1 MSKYTSFNRDIH
13 DSPIFSRLD
22 ALAKQVSGWHPSL
35 AGKGLFQR
43 VGIMNRLHHFKSF
56 FRGISALALV
66 SGLLFGM
73 PGMIPVSNGLAG
85 PEDNLP
91 EIISIQLEVSE
102 VVVTVR
108 VPKGITKVTLEGRS
122 RLGKGNWA
130 PRAVERVD
138 GSGGLLVIRIA
149 YSKANEIL
157 RVRGDDKEEL
167 PAAFYKGT
175 TDFNGQKDDTE
186 GGGLIVADGGAPPEP
201 GRGNE
206 FDSVAETADAG
217 KADDGAPRDVVESD
231 IWSIHN
237 DTLYFFNTLRG
248 LQVIDLKDKSNP
260 VIRGVLPMPAAGEQ
274 MYMLGDDHVIL
285 LARDGCNWW
294 GNNAESQAI
303 IVNVA
308 GDTPVIAASV
318 PVKGYIQESRLVGT
332 ALYIASQT
340 YITMEAINPTTGDT
354 YTRWEYGTQ
363 VSSFDLE
370 NPAEPVERDS
380 LFYSGYNNDIYA
392 TDKFLFVSTA
402 VVQQY
407 YKTDLRCIDISA
419 PDGTMEEEATIRT
432 AGRVAD
438 KFKMRLSGDTLAVV
452 SEELNRNT
460 GEIRNRWL
468 TTLETFSLANP
479 SKPEALGEL
488 SLAKGERLFATRFD
502 AERVY
507 IVTYERIDP
516 LWIVDLS
523 DPRKPEIK
531 GELEVPGWSTYIQPL
546 GDRLVSIGVDDT
558 DNSRRVAVS
567 LFDVSDITKPKLF
580 DKVTM
585 GDRWSW
591 SEAQYDEKAFTVLP
605 HAGLI
610 LVPYQGHEA
619 GGYVK
624 NVQIID
630 LNEKTLKKRGV
641 IEHAL
646 QPRRATEYQ
655 DFILSIS
662 GKELLTVDATDRDNP
677 VVKSEVEL
685 AWTVDQVIPAGDYLL
700 QLAKGSNWYFG
711 EQGGPSIR
719 VASQDDTDT
728 ALGRVV
734 LPQTAYLSGAS
745 VNGDKLYLLQTQDF
759 QSANPKPVPE
769 KPDDGGEDGDG
780 EKPEL
785 EETKPNVFLT
795 VIDLANLP
803 ELTVLGELA
812 LVDEQMGWSNEFKA
826 NWPSEGKLLWSN
838 AGGYRYWGWRGGPM
852 IDDGLMGD
860 VWWPGYG
867 GTAGQLLCFDVG
879 AAAKPSLASSV
890 NLSVEQSEDGK
901 NKYANRW
908 NFSEAI
914 LNDNGLVYLS
924 SQHTEYIELEPA
936 EDPKPDPKPDPREIE
951 PIDPESDLG
960 RALVK
965 AAIVLLGDEDLELV
979 GDVIA
984 LNRVKLEESEFIE
997 VVLHAKDA
1005 DGNEMTVLA
1014 EVEQADDGS
1023 FEILNVDIVLIEKP
1037 EPKPNPQPRGYW
1049 ITSYELHVVDYTD
1062 MFNPVVREPV
1072 SIAGTLIGTSHGG
1085 ALLYTQGAHWTDEH
1099 KWDGYWFDA
1108 SSYDGLEAYLVD
1120 SVEQPS
1126 SWPQSYK
1133 VTSDGTLYM
1142 TFSETEQV
1150 EPTEDG
1156 GERHVTT
1163 YYMQS
1168 LALDETAKFA
1178 LLDEIELETGIQQL
1192 ADIGGRLVGQDNQ
1205 RMLHLFDTAN
1215 PESLSVAGQGG
1226 LDGCLWFNLSGVA
1239 GDIESGL
1246 WLPLGNYGAVKID
1259 WEE

>member
-1 MSKYTSFNRDIH
+1 MTVKINDLIHLQMKLKMSKYTSYRRDSH
-13 DSPIFSRLD
+13 NSPLISHLD
-22 ALAKQVSGWHPSL
+22 ALAKRVSGLCPSLFGNVLFQRIFIMKRLHHLMSLCRGIPSL
-35 AGKGLFQR
+35 AF
-43 VGIMNRLHHFKSF
+43 
-56 FRGISALALV
+56 V

-73 PGMIPVSNGLAG
+73 PGVVPVYTGLAA
-85 PEDNLP
+85 PEDAQP
-91 EIISIQLEVSE
+91 EIISIQMEVSD

-108 VPKGITKVTLEGRS
+108 VPKGIMKVTLEGRS
-122 RLGKGNWA
+122 RLGVGNWT
-130 PRAVERVD
+130 PRAIKRVD

-149 YSKANEIL
+149 YTKANEIL

-167 PAAFYKGT
+167 SAVFYKGT
-175 TDFNGQKDDTE
+175 TDFRGQKDE
-186 GGGLIVADGGAPPEP
+186 GGDVLTPAP
-201 GRGNE
+201 GQGNE
-206 FDSVAETADAG
+206 FDSVAEAG
-217 KADDGAPRDVVESD
+217 DTNKVDGGEQRDVVESD

-237 DTLYFFNTLRG
+237 DTLYFFNSLRG

-274 MYMLGDDHVIL
+274 MYTLGDKHVIL
-285 LARDGCNWW
+285 LVRDGCNWW
-294 GNNAESQAI
+294 GNDAESQAI

-308 GDTPVIAASV
+308 GNTPVIEASV
-318 PVKGYIQESRLVGT
+318 PVKGYIRESRLVGT

-340 YITMEAINPTTGDT
+340 YITKQAVNPATGDT
-354 YTRWEYGTQ
+354 YTRWEHGTQ
-363 VSSFDLE
+363 VSAFDLKT
-370 NPAEPVERDS
+370 PAKPVARETV
-380 LFYSGYNNDIYA
+380 FYSGYNNDIYA
-392 TDKFLFVSTA
+392 TDKFLFVSTS
-402 VVQQY
+402 VPKDY

-419 PDGTMEEEATIRT
+419 PNGTMKEAATIRT

-438 KFKMRLSGDTLAVV
+438 KFKMRLSDDTLTVI
-452 SEELNRNT
+452 SEELKSNSSVN
-460 GEIRNRWL
+460 RNRWL

-479 SKPEALGEL
+479 HKPEALGTL

-502 AERVY
+502 ADRVY

-523 DPRKPEIK
+523 DPRKPVIK

-558 DNSRRVAVS
+558 NNGRRVAVS
-567 LFDVSDITKPKLF
+567 LFDVSDVTRPKLF

-610 LVPYQGHEA
+610 LVPYQGHEE

-655 DFILSIS
+655 DYILSIS
-662 GKELLTVDATDRDNP
+662 GKELLTVDATDHDNP

-685 AWTVDQVIPAGDYLL
+685 AWTVDQVIPTGDYLL

-745 VNGDKLYLLQTQDF
+745 VNGDKLYLLQTQAF
-759 QSANPKPVPE
+759 QSANPKPQL
-769 KPDDGGEDGDG
+769 
-780 EKPEL
+780 EKPENGEDDGS
-785 EETKPNVFLT
+785 EEKPEPEELKPNVFLT

-803 ELTVLGELA
+803 ELMVLSELA

-826 NWPSEGKLLWSN
+826 NWPDKDKLLWSN
-838 AGGYRYWGWRGGPM
+838 AGGYRYWGWRGEPM
-852 IDDGLMGD
+852 IDDVVVD
-860 VWWPGYG
+860 SFWPGYYG
-867 GTAGQLLCFDVG
+867 GSAGQLLCFDVG
-879 AAAKPSLASSV
+879 DAAKPNLASSV
-890 NLSVEQSEDGK
+890 NLSFEQTEDDK
-901 NKYANRW
+901 TKYANRW

-924 SQHTEYIELEPA
+924 SQHTDFIEIEPD
-936 EDPKPDPKPDPREIE
+936 EGSKEEENKPKPDPNPD
-951 PIDPESDLG
+951 DPEG
-960 RALVK
+960 P
-965 AAIVLLGDEDLELV
+965 
-979 GDVIA
+979 
-984 LNRVKLEESEFIE
+984 
-997 VVLHAKDA
+997 
-1005 DGNEMTVLA
+1005 
-1014 EVEQADDGS
+1014 
-1023 FEILNVDIVLIEKP
+1023 IEKP
-1037 EPKPNPQPRGYW
+1037 VPEPIPQPRGYW
-1049 ITSYELHVVDYTD
+1049 VTSYELHVVDYTD
-1062 MFNPVVREPV
+1062 MFHPVVRDAMP
-1072 SIAGTLIGTSHGG
+1072 IPGTLIGTSHGG
-1085 ALLYTQGAHWTDEH
+1085 ALLYTQGAHWTEEH
-1099 KWDGYWFDA
+1099 KWDGNWLDA
-1108 SSYDGLEAYLVD
+1108 SSYDGLEAFLVD

-1126 SWPQSYK
+1126 SWPQTYK

-1142 TFSETEQV
+1142 TFSETEEVDPV
-1150 EPTEDG
+1150 EEVDQ
-1156 GERHVTT
+1156 RHVTT
-1163 YYMQS
+1163 FYMQS
-1168 LALDETAKFA
+1168 LALDETAKFV

-1205 RMLHLFDTAN
+1205 RTLHLFDTAN
-1215 PESLSVAGQGG
+1215 PASLSVARQGE
-1226 LDGCLWFNLSGVA
+1226 LDGCLWFNLGGVT

>member
-1 MSKYTSFNRDIH
+1 MK
-13 DSPIFSRLD
+13 
-22 ALAKQVSGWHPSL
+22 
-35 AGKGLFQR
+35 
-43 VGIMNRLHHFKSF
+43 RLHHLMSLC
-56 FRGISALALV
+56 RGIPALALV

-73 PGMIPVSNGLAG
+73 PGVVPVYTGLAA
-85 PEDNLP
+85 PEDAQP
-91 EIISIQLEVSE
+91 QIISIQMEVSE

-108 VPKGITKVTLEGRS
+108 VPKGIMKVTLEGRS
-122 RLGKGNWA
+122 RLGVGNWT
-130 PRAVERVD
+130 PRAIKRVD

-149 YSKANEIL
+149 YTKANEIL

-167 PAAFYKGT
+167 SAVFYKGT
-175 TDFNGQKDDTE
+175 TDFRGQKDE
-186 GGGLIVADGGAPPEP
+186 GGDVLTPAP

-206 FDSVAETADAG
+206 FDSVAEAG
-217 KADDGAPRDVVESD
+217 DTNKVDGGEQRDVVESD

-237 DTLYFFNTLRG
+237 DTLYFFNSLRG

-274 MYMLGDDHVIL
+274 MYTLGDKHVIL
-285 LARDGCNWW
+285 LVRDGCNWW
-294 GNNAESQAI
+294 GNDAESQAI

-308 GDTPVIAASV
+308 GNTPVIEASV
-318 PVKGYIQESRLVGT
+318 PVKGYIRESRLVGT

-340 YITMEAINPTTGDT
+340 YITKQAVNPATGDM
-354 YTRWEYGTQ
+354 YTRWEHGTQ
-363 VSSFDLE
+363 VSAFDLKI
-370 NPAEPVERDS
+370 PSKPVARETA
-380 LFYSGYNNDIYA
+380 FYSGYNNDIYA
-392 TDKFLFVSTA
+392 TDKFLFVSTS
-402 VVQQY
+402 VPKDY

-419 PDGTMEEEATIRT
+419 PNGTMKEAATIRT

-438 KFKMRLSGDTLAVV
+438 KFKMRLSDDTLTVI
-452 SEELNRNT
+452 SEELKSNSSVN
-460 GEIRNRWL
+460 RNRWL

-479 SKPEALGEL
+479 HKPEALGTL

-502 AERVY
+502 ADRVY

-523 DPRKPEIK
+523 DPRKPVIK

-558 DNSRRVAVS
+558 NNGRRVAVS
-567 LFDVSDITKPKLF
+567 LFDVSDVTKPKLF

-610 LVPYQGHEA
+610 LVPYQGHEE

-655 DFILSIS
+655 DYILSIS

-685 AWTVDQVIPAGDYLL
+685 AWTVDQVIPTGDYLL

-728 ALGRVV
+728 ALSRVV

-745 VNGDKLYLLQTQDF
+745 VNGDKLYLLQTQAF
-759 QSANPKPVPE
+759 QSANPKPQL
-769 KPDDGGEDGDG
+769 
-780 EKPEL
+780 EKPENGEDDGS
-785 EETKPNVFLT
+785 EEKPEPEELKPNVFLT

-803 ELTVLGELA
+803 ELMVLSELA

-826 NWPSEGKLLWSN
+826 NWPDKDKLLWSN
-838 AGGYRYWGWRGGPM
+838 AGGYRYWGWRGEPM
-852 IDDGLMGD
+852 IDDVAGD
-860 VWWPGYG
+860 SFWPGYYG
-867 GTAGQLLCFDVG
+867 GSAGQLLCFDVG
-879 AAAKPSLASSV
+879 DAAKPNLASSV
-890 NLSVEQSEDGK
+890 NLSFEQTEDDK
-901 NKYANRW
+901 TKYANRW

-924 SQHTEYIELEPA
+924 SQHTDFIEIEPD
-936 EDPKPDPKPDPREIE
+936 EGSKEEENKPKPDPNPD
-951 PIDPESDLG
+951 DPEG
-960 RALVK
+960 P
-965 AAIVLLGDEDLELV
+965 
-979 GDVIA
+979 
-984 LNRVKLEESEFIE
+984 
-997 VVLHAKDA
+997 
-1005 DGNEMTVLA
+1005 
-1014 EVEQADDGS
+1014 
-1023 FEILNVDIVLIEKP
+1023 IEKP
-1037 EPKPNPQPRGYW
+1037 VPEPIPQPRGYW
-1049 ITSYELHVVDYTD
+1049 VTSYELHVVDYTD
-1062 MFNPVVREPV
+1062 MFHPVVRDAMP
-1072 SIAGTLIGTSHGG
+1072 IPGTLIGTSHGG
-1085 ALLYTQGAHWTDEH
+1085 ALLYTQGAHWTEEH
-1099 KWDGYWFDA
+1099 KWDGNWLDA
-1108 SSYDGLEAYLVD
+1108 SSYDGLEAFLVD

-1126 SWPQSYK
+1126 SWPQTYK

-1142 TFSETEQV
+1142 TFSETEEVDPV
-1150 EPTEDG
+1150 EEVDQ
-1156 GERHVTT
+1156 RHVTT
-1163 YYMQS
+1163 FYMQS
-1168 LALDETAKFA
+1168 LALDETAKFV

-1205 RMLHLFDTAN
+1205 RTLHLFDTAN
-1215 PESLSVAGQGG
+1215 PASLSVARQGE
-1226 LDGCLWFNLSGVA
+1226 LDGCLWFNLGGVT

>member
-1 MSKYTSFNRDIH
+1 MQCLKSLGRGVPALGLVLGILFGV
-13 DSPIFSRLD
+13 P
-22 ALAKQVSGWHPSL
+22 ALA
-35 AGKGLFQR
+35 
-43 VGIMNRLHHFKSF
+43 
-56 FRGISALALV
+56 
-66 SGLLFGM
+66 
-73 PGMIPVSNGLAG
+73 PVPTGLAA
-85 PEDNLP
+85 PEVDRP

-108 VPKGITKVTLEGRS
+108 VPKGVKKVTLEGRS
-122 RLGKGNWA
+122 RLGIGNWA

-138 GSGGLLVIRIA
+138 GGGGLLVIRIA
-149 YSKANEIL
+149 YTKANEIL

-175 TDFNGQKDDTE
+175 TDFNGQKDDSS
-186 GGGLIVADGGAPPEP
+186 GAGIVEADGTPAP

-237 DTLYFFNTLRG
+237 DKLYFFNTLRG
-248 LQVIDLKDKSNP
+248 LQVIDLKDKGNP
-260 VIRGVLPMPAAGEQ
+260 VVRGVLPMPAAGEQ
-274 MYMLGDDHVIL
+274 MYTLGDDHVIL

-294 GNNAESQAI
+294 GNDAESQAI
-303 IVNVA
+303 IVDVT
-308 GDTPVIAASV
+308 GDTPVISASV
-318 PVKGYIQESRLVGT
+318 PVKGYIRESRLVGT

-340 YITMEAINPTTGDT
+340 YVTREAVNPETSET
-354 YTRWEYGTQ
+354 YTRWEHGTQ
-363 VSSFDLE
+363 VSAFDLA
-370 NPAEPVERDS
+370 NPAKPVARET

-392 TDKFLFVSTA
+392 TDRFLFVSTS
-402 VVQQY
+402 VPKDY

-419 PDGTMEEEATIRT
+419 PNGTMKEASTIRT

-438 KFKMRLSGDTLAVV
+438 KFKMRLSDDTLTVI
-452 SEELNRNT
+452 SEVLQRNSSDN
-460 GEIRNRWL
+460 RNRWL

-479 SKPEALGEL
+479 NKPRALGEV

-502 AERVY
+502 ADRVY

-523 DPRKPEIK
+523 DPRNPEIK

-567 LFDVSDITKPKLF
+567 LFDVSDVTQPKLF

-619 GGYVK
+619 GGGYAK

-641 IEHAL
+641 IGHAL

-655 DFILSIS
+655 DFIISIS
-662 GKELLTVDATDRDNP
+662 GQELLSVDANDRDNP

-685 AWTVDQVIPAGDYLL
+685 AWTVDQVIPTGDYLL

-719 VASQDDTDT
+719 VASQDDPDT

-734 LPQTAYLSGAS
+734 LQETAYLSGAS

-769 KPDDGGEDGDG
+769 KPKDGGDDGDE
-780 EKPEL
+780 EKPEP
-785 EETKPNVFLT
+785 EEPNPNVFLT
-795 VIDLANLP
+795 VIDLTNLP
-803 ELTVLGELA
+803 ELTLLSELA

-852 IDDGLMGD
+852 IDDGILMEGD
-860 VWWPGYG
+860 IWWPGYG

-879 AAAKPSLASSV
+879 VAAKPRLASSI

-901 NKYANRW
+901 VKYANRW

-924 SQHTEYIELEPA
+924 SQHTDYIEVEPEEGDEE
-936 EDPKPDPKPDPREIE
+936 EDDKPKPDP
-951 PIDPESDLG
+951 DPEDP
-960 RALVK
+960 
-965 AAIVLLGDEDLELV
+965 
-979 GDVIA
+979 
-984 LNRVKLEESEFIE
+984 
-997 VVLHAKDA
+997 
-1005 DGNEMTVLA
+1005 DGP
-1014 EVEQADDGS
+1014 
-1023 FEILNVDIVLIEKP
+1023 IEKP
-1037 EPKPNPQPRGYW
+1037 MPEPEPWPRGYW

-1062 MFNPVVREPV
+1062 MFHPVVRDATP
-1072 SIAGTLIGTSHGG
+1072 IPGTLIGTSHGG
-1085 ALLYTQGAHWTDEH
+1085 ALFYTQGAHWTDDH
-1099 KWDGYWFDA
+1099 KWDGNWIDA

-1120 SVEQPS
+1120 SVEQPQ
-1126 SWPQSYK
+1126 SWPQSHM
-1133 VTSDGTLYM
+1133 VTDEGTLYV
-1142 TFSETEQV
+1142 TFPETEKG
-1150 EPTEDG
+1150 EPTEG
-1156 GERHVTT
+1156 GESKYITT
-1163 YYMQS
+1163 FYMQS

-1178 LLDEIELETGIQQL
+1178 LLDEIEVETGIQQL

-1205 RMLHLFDTAN
+1205 RTIYLFDTAN
-1215 PESLSVAGQGG
+1215 PASLSVAGQGG
-1226 LDGCLWFNLSGVA
+1226 LDGCLWFNLNGAA
-1239 GDIESGL
+1239 GSIESGL
-1246 WLPLGNYGAVKID
+1246 WLPLGHYGAVRVD
-1259 WEE
+1259 WGDE

>member
-1 MSKYTSFNRDIH
+1 MRKHTSISRDIH
-13 DSPIFSRLD
+13 DSPVIQRLD
-22 ALAKQVSGWHPSL
+22 ALAKRVSGLRPSL
-35 AGKGLFQR
+35 FGNGLFQR
-43 VGIMNRLHHFKSF
+43 IFIMKRSHHFKSLC
-56 FRGISALALV
+56 RGIPALALV
-66 SGLLFGM
+66 FGLLFGM
-73 PGMIPVSNGLAG
+73 PGVVPVSTGSAA
-85 PEDNLP
+85 PEDARP
-91 EIISIQLEVSE
+91 EIISISLEVSE

-122 RLGKGNWA
+122 RLGVGSWA
-130 PRAVERVD
+130 PRAIKRVD

-149 YSKANEIL
+149 YTKANEIL

-175 TDFNGQKDDTE
+175 TDFNGQKDE
-186 GGGLIVADGGAPPEP
+186 SSGAGIVEADGPPAP

-206 FDSVAETADAG
+206 FDSVAESADAN
-217 KADDGAPRDVVESD
+217 KDDGSEQRDVVESD

-237 DTLYFFNTLRG
+237 DTLYFFNSLRG
-248 LQVIDLKDKSNP
+248 LQVIDLKDKGNP
-260 VIRGVLPMPAAGEQ
+260 VVRGVLPMPAAGEQ
-274 MYMLGDDHVIL
+274 MYTLGDNHVIL
-285 LARDGCNWW
+285 LVRDGCNWW
-294 GNNAESQAI
+294 GNDAESQAI

-308 GDTPVIAASV
+308 GNTPVIEASV
-318 PVKGYIQESRLVGT
+318 PVKGYIRESRLVGT

-340 YITMEAINPTTGDT
+340 YITKQAVNPETGDT
-354 YTRWEYGTQ
+354 YTRWEHGTQ
-363 VSSFDLE
+363 VSAFDLKT
-370 NPAEPVERDS
+370 PAKPVARETV
-380 LFYSGYNNDIYA
+380 FYSGYNNDIYA
-392 TDKFLFVSTA
+392 TDKFLFVSTSIPNN
-402 VVQQY
+402 Y

-419 PDGTMEEEATIRT
+419 PNGTMKEAATIRT

-438 KFKMRLSGDTLAVV
+438 KFKMRLSGDTLTVI
-452 SEELNRNT
+452 SEELNRNS
-460 GEIRNRWL
+460 GDNRNRWL

-479 SKPEALGEL
+479 HKPKALGEL

-502 AERVY
+502 ADRVY

-580 DKVTM
+580 DKVSM

-685 AWTVDQVIPAGDYLL
+685 AWTVDQVIPTGDYLL

-719 VASQDDTDT
+719 VASQDDPDT

-769 KPDDGGEDGDG
+769 KPEDGGEDGDG
-780 EKPEL
+780 EKPEP
-785 EETKPNVFLT
+785 EEPKPNVFLT
-795 VIDLANLP
+795 VIDLAKLP
-803 ELTVLGELA
+803 ELTVIGEVS
-812 LVDEQMGWSNEFKA
+812 LVDKNMGWSNQFKP
-826 NWPSEGKLLWSN
+826 NWPSAGKLLWSN

-852 IDDGLMGD
+852 VDDIAGD
-860 VWWPGYG
+860 SMWPGYYG
-867 GTAGQLLCFDVG
+867 GSAGQLLCFDVG
-879 AAAKPSLASSV
+879 DAVKPSLASSV
-890 NLSVEQSEDGK
+890 NLSVEQNEDGK
-901 NKYANRW
+901 AKYANRW

-924 SQHTEYIELEPA
+924 SQHTDYVEIELDEGDEE
-936 EDPKPDPKPDPREIE
+936 EDEKPKPEPDPD
-951 PIDPESDLG
+951 DP
-960 RALVK
+960 
-965 AAIVLLGDEDLELV
+965 
-979 GDVIA
+979 
-984 LNRVKLEESEFIE
+984 
-997 VVLHAKDA
+997 
-1005 DGNEMTVLA
+1005 DGP
-1014 EVEQADDGS
+1014 
-1023 FEILNVDIVLIEKP
+1023 IEKP
-1037 EPKPNPQPRGYW
+1037 EPKPIPLPRGYW

-1062 MFNPVVREPV
+1062 MFNPVVREPA
-1072 SIAGTLIGTSHGG
+1072 SIPGTLIGTSHSG
-1085 ALLYTQGAHWTDEH
+1085 ALLYTQGSHWNEEH
-1099 KWDGYWFDA
+1099 NWDGNWLDA

-1120 SVEQPS
+1120 SIEQPRY
-1126 SWPQSYK
+1126 WPQSYR
-1133 VTSDGTLYM
+1133 VTDDGTLYL
-1142 TFSETEQV
+1142 TFSELEEV
-1150 EPTEDG
+1150 EPTEG
-1156 GERHVTT
+1156 GQEQHIWA

-1168 LALDETAKFA
+1168 FALDETAKFA

-1205 RMLHLFDTAN
+1205 RTLYLFDTMN
-1215 PESLSVAGQGG
+1215 PASLYVAGQGG
-1226 LDGCLWFNLSGVA
+1226 LDGCLWFNLGGAA
-1239 GDIESGL
+1239 GDVESGL

>member
-1 MSKYTSFNRDIH
+1 MSLCRGI
-13 DSPIFSRLD
+13 
-22 ALAKQVSGWHPSL
+22 PSL
-35 AGKGLFQR
+35 AF
-43 VGIMNRLHHFKSF
+43 
-56 FRGISALALV
+56 V

-73 PGMIPVSNGLAG
+73 PGVVPVYTGLAA
-85 PEDNLP
+85 PEDAQP
-91 EIISIQLEVSE
+91 EIISIQMEVSD

-108 VPKGITKVTLEGRS
+108 VPKGIMKVTLEGRS
-122 RLGKGNWA
+122 RLGVGNWT
-130 PRAVERVD
+130 PRAIKRVD

-149 YSKANEIL
+149 YTKANEIL

-167 PAAFYKGT
+167 SAVFYKGT
-175 TDFNGQKDDTE
+175 TDFRGQKDE
-186 GGGLIVADGGAPPEP
+186 GGDVLTPAP
-201 GRGNE
+201 GQGNE
-206 FDSVAETADAG
+206 FDSVAEAG
-217 KADDGAPRDVVESD
+217 DTNKVDGGEQRDVVESD

-237 DTLYFFNTLRG
+237 DTLYFFNSLRG

-274 MYMLGDDHVIL
+274 MYTLGDKHVIL
-285 LARDGCNWW
+285 LVRDGCNWW
-294 GNNAESQAI
+294 GNDAESQAI

-308 GDTPVIAASV
+308 GNTPVIEASV
-318 PVKGYIQESRLVGT
+318 PVKGYIRESRLVGT

-340 YITMEAINPTTGDT
+340 YITKQAVNPATGDT
-354 YTRWEYGTQ
+354 YTRWEHGTQ
-363 VSSFDLE
+363 VSAFDLKT
-370 NPAEPVERDS
+370 PAKPVARETV
-380 LFYSGYNNDIYA
+380 FYSGYNNDIYA
-392 TDKFLFVSTA
+392 TDKFLFVSTS
-402 VVQQY
+402 VPKDY

-419 PDGTMEEEATIRT
+419 PNGTMKEAATIRT

-438 KFKMRLSGDTLAVV
+438 KFKMRLSDDTLTVI
-452 SEELNRNT
+452 SEELKSNSSVN
-460 GEIRNRWL
+460 RNRWL

-479 SKPEALGEL
+479 HKPEALGTL

-502 AERVY
+502 ADRVY

-523 DPRKPEIK
+523 DPRKPVIK

-558 DNSRRVAVS
+558 NNGRRVAVS
-567 LFDVSDITKPKLF
+567 LFDVSDVTKPKLF

-610 LVPYQGHEA
+610 LVPYQGHEE

-655 DFILSIS
+655 DYILSIS

-734 LPQTAYLSGAS
+734 LPETAYLSGAS
-745 VNGDKLYLLQTQDF
+745 VNGDKLYLLQTKDF

-769 KPDDGGEDGDG
+769 KPEDGGEDGDG
-780 EKPEL
+780 EKPEP
-785 EETKPNVFLT
+785 EEPKPNVFLT

-826 NWPSEGKLLWSN
+826 NWPSDGKLLWSN

-852 IDDGLMGD
+852 VDDGLMEGD

-924 SQHTEYIELEPA
+924 SQHTEYIELEPE

-965 AAIVLLGDEDLELV
+965 AAIVLLGDEGLELV
-979 GDVIA
+979 DDVIA
-984 LNRVKLEESEFIE
+984 LNRVKLEEDEFIE

-1005 DGNEMTVLA
+1005 EGNEMMVQA

-1023 FEILNVDIVLIEKP
+1023 VEILNVNIVTIEKP
-1037 EPKPNPQPRGYW
+1037 EPEPNPQPRGYW

-1062 MFNPVVREPV
+1062 MFNPVLREPA
-1072 SIAGTLIGTSHGG
+1072 SIPGTLIGTSHGG
-1085 ALLYTQGAHWTDEH
+1085 ALLYTQGVHWTDEH
-1099 KWDGYWFDA
+1099 KWDGNWFDA

-1133 VTSDGTLYM
+1133 VTGDGTLYM
-1142 TFSETEQV
+1142 TFPETEKG
-1150 EPTEDG
+1150 EPAEG
-1156 GERHVTT
+1156 GESQYITT
-1163 YYMQS
+1163 FYMQS

-1192 ADIGGRLVGQDNQ
+1192 ADIDGRLVGQDNQ
-1205 RMLHLFDTAN
+1205 RMLYLFDTMN
-1215 PESLSVAGQGG
+1215 PASLSVAGQGG
-1226 LDGCLWFNLSGVA
+1226 LDGCLWFNLNGAA

-1246 WLPLGNYGAVKID
+1246 WLPLGYYGAVKID
-1259 WEE
+1259 WED